1 MRIGRRMLAGLA
13 GVAIAAVAL
22 STLTASPAVAATKT
36 PTAKVVLDPDNDYSH
51 AVWDGIGYSELP
63 ITSQIAKDVKT
74 QLEGLCD
81 TSVVITRDASTPNV
95 PEADRAAMMQD
106 ANVSLTISLNN
117 LTGTPWGTASDGGA
131 MAYATMYANNV
142 AFAQKTSDEWTRFTG
157 RPSAGVNLGATNG
170 QLRPYAEFRN
180 LPGTY
185 AQTFFGFM
193 DHNFDW
199 PAIDGT
205 YQGTKYGFEID
216 AIVTA
221 IGRQLIDQ
229 GITCG
234 DASAGQSAFPTVPSA
249 AELAV
254 LFGLGFANWAR
265 YGSDPVNFGT
275 GNFLQ
280 KADVFTVTGPG
291 GSKTPVELTYNSM
304 DSRVGAFG
312 RGWSSQLTGS
322 VQTYSD
328 GSVLVTYPD
337 GHTVPFTR
345 NGDGSYKPVY
355 AGVYTT
361 LTSDLGAPSDTTLTS
376 GQAAKHIT
384 VTEPDT
390 STMVFAVNPVTGK
403 GDLEKRTDRQG
414 HVWSYTYASSTW
426 TSPVPKTQ
434 WPVAPD
440 GTSGGPVV
448 KPVTL
453 TVNGPLTSVT
463 EPGGQVIGFATN
475 ADGRIEK
482 VTRPDGAVWSFAY
495 AGEQLTSVTD
505 PLGHATTYG
514 YDAKKRMTTVTAADG
529 VTFVT
534 NTYDDQGRVV
544 KQVNGDGS
552 ISTLTYN
559 GNDTVYTDT
568 TGAKTTF
575 TRDSQGRVVKV
586 VTPLNN
592 TISTGYS
599 NWDTTS
605 KTDANGKS
613 TSYSYDAQGRPI
625 QVSNPDGT
633 TTKVAYTSSG
643 DVSKTTAADG
653 AVTTYAVDAKGRVTG
668 VTGPDSAVWASTY
681 DDAGNLTART
691 DPNGNVTAYSYDG
704 HGNLTGIT
712 DAAGGVTTLAYDAA
726 SRLIQ
731 ATDPVGAVSAFSYDA
746 VGNLT
751 SRKNADGATTT
762 YTYNADNRLATVIDA
777 NGGTTTYA
785 YNNGLQVSKVTDPA
799 GGVTSY
805 GYDSEYRRT
814 SVTNPDGGVTKYA
827 YNGEGLVTKVTD
839 PNGGVTAKEYDGN
852 QNLTKV
858 TDPTGAVTSYAYDS
872 MNRPTTVTDAKGG
885 KASYGYDKAGR
896 VTKVTN
902 ANGEATAYSYDA
914 AGRVTKVTD
923 PTGAVTTYAY
933 DKAGNATGSTD
944 PLGRTT
950 TTAYDKLN
958 RAVSVTSP
966 AGGVTSYEYD
976 AASRVTKTTDGAGR
990 TQQFGYDPAGQLTSV
1005 TDGDGAVTNYA
1016 YDPAGNI
1023 TGVTDPRGGTISLG
1037 YTPTNLL
1044 ASQSNQNGETTQYAY
1059 TAAGVL
1065 KSETN
1070 PLGVVTTYGH
1080 DKNANLT
1087 QVVENAK
1094 SGAGST
1100 TDTNVTTAYAYDP
1113 ANRLTQVTD
1122 PKGGKT
1128 GYEYDPLGALTKSTN
1143 QVGDTTK
1150 YTYDAASRTSTVTD
1164 GNGKKTTYSRDAD
1177 GRITKVA
1184 PTGADPASYTYDKAG
1199 QLTQMVDP
1207 TGKTTWEYTPDGL
1220 AAKETTKA
1228 GTAEAKSVSY
1238 GYDAGGARTSLTY
1251 PDGTQVGYTLDGAGL
1266 VTAITDPTGTSSY
1279 AYNASGLVTTAN
1291 RSNGTTS
1298 TYGYDP
1304 VGRITDILHTGSTTV
1319 NPDAKAPGTGAAAA
1333 LPADPAP
1340 NTTVTPGAAAVTTPV
1355 APTTAP
1361 ATPAAA
1367 VPSPSPTPSPSQTP
1381 SAKSTPTP
1389 APTPSPSITPAPSPT
1404 PSTSPTPTPTP
1415 TPTPSPSTPSGGTT
1429 GPGCGNGGV
1438 TPGCPTGA
1446 LTAADG
1452 LPLHFTYTYDKAGDT
1467 TRFAQTGATTSLTT
1481 DYTYDALGRLIGS
1494 SRTDGVK
1501 ASYGYDANGNQTS
1514 GTDTDRLTGQLVK
1527 FSATYSAANQEAD
1540 RTTTPDAG
1548 LSLDGPAKTVVKN
1561 TFDHAGNLTGQ
1572 STASTRQVNGNSGHT
1587 DTTTVTAKNTFDHT
1601 GRLLTQTRDDGQN
1614 TAYAYDGLGRTVSQ
1628 TLPTGLDPNAKKN
1641 SSGGTGAGPHLTG
1654 CGVGGTTP
1662 GCPGTGDLTMFG
1674 GAATRVFNDG
1684 LTPIAWA
1691 TGTVTTDLVYG
1702 PQGADHQLTTT
1713 ATGKTSSWLYL
1724 DRQRTVRATAG
1735 SDGVTTSASA
1745 YTDFGVLEPAA
1756 GTLYAGAGTEAA
1768 PGQEDKLAAV
1778 HLPVAT
1784 TRTPVGYTGEQT
1796 NPAAG
1801 LQHYHARDYQP
1812 ALASWIQADT
1822 WAGIRTLGQTLNK
1835 YAYVLNNPATLV
1847 DVLGNEPAYVGCN
1860 DVQCRNYMYSGIYAT
1875 ATSTVNGPQI
1885 DRTFPPVDDTGSG
1898 AQTDES
1904 TPATDSSDPASNNGQ
1919 YNGNP
1924 ICNPRF
1930 VTSGTCQITGISL
1943 DPNSWLLGLGV
1954 AVGVVATAAIVACVL
1969 ATTGFCA
1976 GIGVVAGTAAADGTT
1991 VGVGAAGET
2000 AATAAGGEVT
2010 LAELRAAAD
2019 ATLPEGITRAQWGEL
2034 VWGKG
2039 GPGGAAANNAQALMG
2054 RSAQQLEAIPGMN
2067 LTSATAWR
2075 NLYQQA
2081 VIEGRGVANPL
2092 NATNQARLDLMN
2104 DIIRTLGG

>member
-1 MRIGRRMLAGLA
+1 MGGVEVSRRWLAA
-13 GVAIAAVAL
+13 VAIAAVAA
-22 STLTASPAVAATKT
+22 STLSAAPAVAATKT

-51 AVWDGIGYSELP
+51 AVWDGVAYSELP

-81 TSVVITRDASTPNV
+81 TSVLITRDASTPNV
-95 PEADRAAMMQD
+95 PEADRAAMMAD
-106 ANVSLTISLNN
+106 ADVSLTISLNN

-131 MAYATMYANNV
+131 MAYATMYSNNV

-157 RPSAGVNLGATNG
+157 RPSAGVNLGSTNG
-170 QLRPYAEFRN
+170 QERPYAEFRN

-249 AELAV
+249 AELAN
-254 LFGLGFANWAR
+254 LFALGFANWAR

-280 KADVFTVTGPG
+280 KADVFTVSGPG

-312 RGWSSQLTGS
+312 RGWSSQITGTA
-322 VQTYSD
+322 QTYSD

-345 NGDGSYKPVY
+345 NGDGTYKPVY
-355 AGVYTT
+355 AGVYTK
-361 LTSDLGAPSDTTLTS
+361 LTSDLGAPGDTTLAS
-376 GQAAKHIT
+376 GQTAKHIT

-403 GDLEKRTDRQG
+403 GDLQSRTDRQG
-414 HVWSYTYASSTW
+414 HVWTYAYAQSTW

-440 GTSGGPVV
+440 GTSGGPIVQ
-448 KPVTL
+448 PVTL

-463 EPGGQVIGFATN
+463 EPGGQVIGFSAN
-475 ADGRIEK
+475 ADGRIQT
-482 VTRPDGAVWSFAY
+482 VARPDGAVWVFSY
-495 AGEQLTSVTD
+495 SGDELVSISD
-505 PLGHATTYG
+505 PLNHVTLYG
-514 YDAKKRMTTVTAADG
+514 YDDKKRMKTVTAPDG

-534 NTYDDQGRVV
+534 NTYDDAGRVV

-552 ISTLTYN
+552 TSTLAYN

-575 TRDSQGRVVKV
+575 TRDDQGRVTKV

-599 NWDTTS
+599 NWDTSS
-605 KTDANGKS
+605 KTDGNGKT
-613 TSYSYDAQGRPI
+613 TSYSYDSQGRPV

-633 TTKVAYTSSG
+633 STKVAYTATG
-643 DVSKTTAADG
+643 DVAKTTAADG
-653 AVTTYAVDAKGRVTG
+653 AVTTYTVDAKGRVTG
-668 VTGPDSAVWASTY
+668 VAGPDDAVWASTF
-681 DDAGNLTART
+681 DDAGNLTSRT
-691 DPNGNVTAYSYDG
+691 DPNGNVTSYSYDG

-712 DAAGGVTTLAYDAA
+712 DAAGGATVLAYDAA
-726 SRLIQ
+726 GRLVS
-731 ATDPVGAVSAFSYDA
+731 ATDPTGAVTALAYDA

-751 SRKNADGATTT
+751 SRTNADGVTTT
-762 YTYNADNRLATVIDA
+762 YSYNATNKVESVTDA
-777 NGGTTTYA
+777 NGGVTTYA
-785 YNNGLQVSKVTDPA
+785 YNNGLQVSSVTDPA
-799 GGVTSY
+799 GGVTTY

-814 SVTNPDGGVTKYA
+814 SVTNADGGVTRYE

-839 PNGGVTAKEYDGN
+839 PNGGVTSKEYDAN

-858 TDPTGAVTSYAYDS
+858 TDPVGAVTAYAYDA

-885 KASYGYDKAGR
+885 KTTYGYDKAGR
-896 VTKVTN
+896 VSKVTN

-923 PTGAVTTYAY
+923 ATGAETTYVY

-944 PLGRTT
+944 PNGRTT
-950 TTAYDKLN
+950 STAYDKLN

-966 AGGVTSYEYD
+966 GGGVTAYEYD

-990 TQQFGYDPAGQLTSV
+990 AQQFGYDPAGQLTSV

-1016 YDPAGNI
+1016 YDPVGNI
-1023 TGVTDPRGGTISLG
+1023 TGITDPRGGTITLG
-1037 YTPTNLL
+1037 YTPTNQVK
-1044 ASQSNQNGETTQYAY
+1044 ARTDQNGDTTQYTY

-1065 KSETN
+1065 AQETN
-1070 PLGVVTTYGH
+1070 PLGVVTGYGH

-1087 QVVENAK
+1087 QVVENVKA
-1094 SGAGST
+1094 GADAT
-1100 TDTNVTTAYAYDP
+1100 VDTNATTTYAYDP

-1122 PKGGKT
+1122 PVGGKT

-1150 YTYDAASRTSTVTD
+1150 YTYDAVSQTSTVTD
-1164 GNGKKTTYSRDAD
+1164 GNGKKTTYTRDAD

-1184 PTGADPASYTYDKAG
+1184 PQGADPASYSYDKAG

-1220 AAKETTKA
+1220 TAKETTKA
-1228 GTAEAKSVSY
+1228 GTADAKSVGYS
-1238 GYDAGGARTSLTY
+1238 YDAGGARTGLTY
-1251 PDGTQVGYTLDGAGL
+1251 PDGSTVTYALDGAAHGTSL
-1266 VTAITDPTGTSSY
+1266 TDATGTTTY
-1279 AYNASGLVTTAN
+1279 AYNASGLLTDAN
-1291 RSNGTTS
+1291 RSNGTVS

-1304 VGRITDILHTGSTTV
+1304 VGRITDILHTGSTAT
-1319 NPDAKAPGTGAAAA
+1319 NPDARSAAAVTA
-1333 LPADPAP
+1333 PVPADPSP
-1340 NTTVTPGAAAVTTPV
+1340 NTTVTPGADVASTPV
-1355 APTTAP
+1355 APTLAP
-1361 ATPAAA
+1361 STPAAA
-1367 VPSPSPTPSPSQTP
+1367 VPVPSPSPTSTS
-1381 SAKSTPTP
+1381 SAKGNGKGNGCGNGGTTPGCPGASPTPT
-1389 APTPSPSITPAPSPT
+1389 PT

-1415 TPTPSPSTPSGGTT
+1415 STPSDATD

-1438 TPGCPTGA
+1438 TPGCPVAA

-1452 LPLHFTYTYDKAGDT
+1452 LPLHLAYTYDGEGNT
-1467 TRFAQTGATTSLTT
+1467 TQQVQESATKNLTT
-1481 DYTYDALGRLIGS
+1481 DYAYDPLGRLVGS
-1494 SRTDGVK
+1494 TRTDGAK
-1501 ASYGYDANGNQTS
+1501 ATYSYDANGNQIG

-1527 FSATYSAANQEAD
+1527 FSATFNPANQLTERKTD
-1540 RTTTPDAG
+1540 PSAG
-1548 LSLDGPAKTVVKN
+1548 LSLDGPAGTVVKN
-1561 TFDHAGNLTGQ
+1561 TFDRAGNITVQ
-1572 STASTRQVNGNSGHT
+1572 KTESTRQVNGNSGHT
-1587 DTTTVTAKNTFDHT
+1587 ETAAVTAKNTFDYT

-1614 TAYAYDGLGRTVSQ
+1614 TAYTYDGLGRTATQ
-1628 TLPTGLDPNAKKN
+1628 TQPTGLADDKKN
-1641 SSGGTGAGPHLTG
+1641 KKNGNGAGPHNTG
-1654 CGVGGTTP
+1654 CGIGGTTP
-1662 GCPGTGDLTMFG
+1662 GCPGVGDLTMFG
-1674 GAATRVFNDG
+1674 GKTARVFHDG
-1684 LTPIAWA
+1684 LTPVSW
-1691 TGTVTTDLVYG
+1691 TTSDLSTNLVYG
-1702 PQGADHQLTTT
+1702 PQGPDHQVTTT
-1713 ATGKTSSWLYL
+1713 GSGTTNSWLYL
-1724 DRQRTVRATAG
+1724 DRQGTVRATAG
-1735 SDGVTTSASA
+1735 ADGVTTSASA

-1768 PGQEDKLAAV
+1768 PGQEDKLSAV

-1784 TRTPVGYTGEQT
+1784 TRTPIGYTGEQA
-1796 NPAAG
+1796 NPVAG

-1812 ALASWIQADT
+1812 GLASWTQADP
-1822 WAGIRTLGQTLNK
+1822 WVGDPWQPGTLNQ
-1835 YAYVLNNPATLV
+1835 YAYVLNDPTTLIDFLGNKPCAYEYNNGCHDQPQYTAPATA
-1847 DVLGNEPAYVGCN
+1847 PAP
-1860 DVQCRNYMYSGIYAT
+1860 YAT
-1875 ATSTVNGPQI
+1875 EPHVE
-1885 DRTFPPVDDTGSG
+1885 PVDYSDAGEGG
-1898 AQTDES
+1898 A
-1904 TPATDSSDPASNNGQ
+1904 TPATDAA
-1919 YNGNP
+1919 
-1924 ICNPRF
+1924 NPRGNNDNYGCPP
-1930 VTSGTCQITGISL
+1930 GTRKWDTQYTDGQCVSNDIYDRYAGPSYEEIGGAIAWVWEHFGISL
-1943 DPNSWLLGLGV
+1943 SGCLFICFEIGLG
-1954 AVGVVATAAIVACVL
+1954 G
-1969 ATTGFCA
+1969 GFTI
-1976 GIGVVAGTAAADGTT
+1976 GIGVGAKADAAISIGGGNAPDGGAIKGVCSGEFGPIGVYGEAGLGFN
-1991 VGVGAAGET
+1991 GQRF
-2000 AATAAGGEVT
+2000 AGG
-2010 LAELRAAAD
+2010 
-2019 ATLPEGITRAQWGEL
+2019 GWS
-2034 VWGKG
+2034 
-2039 GPGGAAANNAQALMG
+2039 GGAGAGCSVMINYRFG
-2054 RSAQQLEAIPGMN
+2054 
-2067 LTSATAWR
+2067 
-2075 NLYQQA
+2075 
-2081 VIEGRGVANPL
+2081 
-2092 NATNQARLDLMN
+2092 
-2104 DIIRTLGG
+2104 